1 MFGQF
6 GNFIEETKQELKKV
20 TWPSRNE
27 IVQATGVVIIATV
40 LMGCLIGFAD
50 IFLAWIVRLIL
61 G

>member
-1 MFGQF
+1 MFGRF
-6 GNFIEETKQELKKV
+6 TGFIEETRQELKKV

-27 IVQATGVVIIATV
+27 IVQATGVVIVTTF

-50 IFLAWIVRLIL
+50 IFLAWAVRLIL